1 MKKESQPAAGVCSS
15 FLGGTKREHRGLA
28 VVALFAHF
36 WYIVSI
42 IGISISSNSISN
54 SNSIYTSR
62 TERATGPTRPFTTQ
76 NTYSQAS
83 KKEKRKKKNHDLDN
97 QRIPIPR
104 PAIPMASN
112 HHHNPH
118 LHHIH
123 ASRRLPPLLDPK
135 KNSPQ
140 RGLAHVRHDAV

>member
-1 MKKESQPAAGVCSS
+1 MYEFFWVARRGSTEGLRLWHFLLISGILSASS
-15 FLGGTKREHRGLA
+15 ASASASA
-28 VVALFAHF
+28 VTATTATASTHLERNELRARPDH
-36 WYIVSI
+36 SRH
-42 IGISISSNSISN
+42 GI
-54 SNSIYTSR
+54 
-62 TERATGPTRPFTTQ
+62 
-76 NTYSQAS
+76 TYSQARKET
-83 KKEKRKKKNHDLDN
+83 KKRKKNHDLDN

-140 RGLAHVRHDAV
+140 RGLAHVRHHAV